1 MTEQPPEEDRLAA
14 LRRRRAQR
22 AADRATFA
30 ELRRHGLKARH
41 EAKLAYLARR
51 NQPSEPTD
59 APSSATCHDLR
70 HEGDSTGSHDP
81 HAA

>member
-30 ELRRHGLKARH
+30 ELRRHGFKARH
-41 EAKLAYLARR
+41 EAKLAHLARR
-51 NQPSEPTD
+51 NQPSD
-59 APSSATCHDLR
+59 SPSSAACDDLR
-70 HEGDSTGSHDP
+70 HEGDSTSSHDP